1 MYYLLFLIGKEMV
14 CCPDVPAADL
24 KYLCYALRK
33 SNQQTTS
40 RPTKKKRPSS
50 PDPELDPDS
59 FPSSAFDLLY
69 KCLDVNPKTRLTA
82 NLALRHPFL
91 KE

>member
-1 MYYLLFLIGKEMV
+1 MV

-24 KYLCYALRK
+24 KCLCRALRR
-33 SNQQTTS
+33 SNQQTAP
-40 RPTKKKRPSS
+40 RPTKKKRPFS
-50 PDPELDPDS
+50 PDPEVDPDS

-82 NLALRHPFL
+82 TLALRHPFF
-91 KE
+91 EGVR